1 MTNGLVA
8 DVPGCI
14 VVCSCIAHQFLT
26 DSLSDHYDRVWMT
39 SFLKFFVESL
49 FKAMQQAVFTFHR
62 ERDLRDQNK
71 INIGT
76 GKGSIGGDET
86 GIPSHQL
93 DDDDAIIVSEGFRMS
108 CLYSF
113 YRL

>member
-1 MTNGLVA
+1 
-8 DVPGCI
+8 
-14 VVCSCIAHQFLT
+14 
-26 DSLSDHYDRVWMT
+26 MT

-49 FKAMQQAVFTFHR
+49 FKAVQQAVFTFHR

-71 INIGT
+71 IHIGT
-76 GKGSIGGDET
+76 GKGSIGGNET